1 MSDSAKRSGGKKP
14 GARPRLRTRFPG
26 QRTRDRIGRVVDSTD
41 PSGKKVSI
49 GLLALVTTLGGFL
62 FGYDTGVISG
72 ALPYMHMPK
81 EAGGLHLT
89 AVEEGLIGALLLL
102 GCAFGSIIFGAL
114 SDRIGRR
121 RNLLVL
127 AVVFLIGAVGCS
139 LAPNLALLYLARFVL
154 GLAVGGASATV
165 PVFLAEMAPKNLRGS
180 MVAIDQLMIVT
191 GQFAA
196 FAMNALLA
204 ALQGGPE
211 ATVADDPSGKF
222 AAGETVAWDMLA
234 GINGVTVD
242 GGNGAVWRWML
253 IVASLPAIGLWFGV
267 RLMPDSARW
276 HMARGEIAAA
286 AAELKRVRSNEQEVE
301 TELREMYTS
310 LRKEKRR
317 KNLSLRKA
325 MQVKWLRSLVI
336 LGVSLAVLQQLT
348 GVNTMMYYAP
358 RVLHAAGLSSE
369 ASIIL
374 NIFTGLASIIG
385 AVIGI
390 VALRKL
396 PRRTVLLGGQT
407 ILTIALLL
415 MTLLFLFGISPYMQD
430 DGTISQDIPNYLPYL
445 AVGVIVIFMIGMQG
459 GPGPVMWVMLSELFP
474 SKIRSSA
481 TGVSVFMNW
490 MTNMLVTLLFPVI
503 MDGVG
508 PVFTYGLFVAINV
521 AAWIYYSRHVP
532 ETFNS
537 SLEDLEE
544 RFKQEGITAGK

>member
-1 MSDSAKRSGGKKP
+1 
-14 GARPRLRTRFPG
+14 
-26 QRTRDRIGRVVDSTD
+26 
-41 PSGKKVSI
+41 
-49 GLLALVTTLGGFL
+49 
-62 FGYDTGVISG
+62 
-72 ALPYMHMPK
+72 
-81 EAGGLHLT
+81 
-89 AVEEGLIGALLLL
+89 
-102 GCAFGSIIFGAL
+102 
-114 SDRIGRR
+114 
-121 RNLLVL
+121 
-127 AVVFLIGAVGCS
+127 
-139 LAPNLALLYLARFVL
+139 
-154 GLAVGGASATV
+154 
-165 PVFLAEMAPKNLRGS
+165 
-180 MVAIDQLMIVT
+180 
-191 GQFAA
+191 
-196 FAMNALLA
+196 
-204 ALQGGPE
+204 
-211 ATVADDPSGKF
+211 
-222 AAGETVAWDMLA
+222 
-234 GINGVTVD
+234 
-242 GGNGAVWRWML
+242 
-253 IVASLPAIGLWFGV
+253 
-267 RLMPDSARW
+267 
-276 HMARGEIAAA
+276 
-286 AAELKRVRSNEQEVE
+286 
-301 TELREMYTS
+301 MYTS

-537 SLEDLEE
+537 SLEELEE